1 MDITPSRRKLG
12 IILENRLTE
21 KLKLSKKYQP
31 KNYFP
36 KLTHIPTY
44 LDENQSYIERFG
56 GFLSDM
62 FF

>member
-21 KLKLSKKYQP
+21 KLKLPKKYQP
-31 KNYFP
+31 KSYFP

-44 LDENQSYIERFG
+44 LDEN
-56 GFLSDM
+56 
-62 FF
+62 